1 MSVLKNLFESLP
13 GFEMKLES
21 YDRRGKVISEATGGD
36 VFEAVQRYRELL
48 PGADGHQ
55 RIGLL
60 FRSEETIEFLVAM
73 FAAISRGLT
82 VVPLYPNWDGPTQLS
97 YLQRYGVRVLAVGD
111 GFLKRTAS
119 WGESIDKV
127 VNVSLDPEK
136 MPGGAGEPDPAGI
149 FPPGMD
155 GDHPVAWIFT
165 SGTSGGMAKCT
176 EITLSNMDAAIENIR
191 DLDFLREGMVAHC
204 PLSASHIFA
213 FVVMTAFIALKPRRV
228 LLSDVQY
235 LARLPEERT
244 GKVDAII
251 LVPIVINRI
260 RSGFYDRLCTDFS
273 QGKVPP
279 ELKKLARI
287 PLGIR
292 RCLKRICRRA
302 EEGVIDREAGRSR
315 GWLGLPFI
323 LLARSVFG
331 RMVRSRLGSAEFMVL
346 GGARPNLQAMA
357 FFEVMGIRVLQGWG
371 MTETTGPVSVSR
383 LGDRRNGALGT
394 CGELFPGIRAKIEG
408 EELIVEGTQIAR
420 GYVEPDGTL
429 VPFDGVIKTGDRA
442 AFDKRGRLK
451 VFGKVSDRI
460 TTDNGLN
467 YLPVPM
473 EDELK
478 AADLQGQNVLEE
490 AVVVGDARPRLGCV
504 YFLREGLE
512 HSAERT
518 EYLGSL
524 VRDFNSGRPVDEHI
538 GPWLVSSKSL
548 KECGGIGPSGKLV
561 RRRIEEKFANL
572 YEDAAT

>member
-1 MSVLKNLFESLP
+1 
-13 GFEMKLES
+13 MKLES

-36 VFEAVQRYRELL
+36 VFEAIQRYRELL

-73 FAAISRGLT
+73 FAAISRGWT

-136 MPGGAGEPDPAGI
+136 MPGGPGEPDPAGI
-149 FPPGMD
+149 FPPGMG

-292 RCLKRICRRA
+292 GCLKRICRRA
-302 EEGVIDREAGRSR
+302 EEGVIDREAGRFR
-315 GWLGLPFI
+315 GWWGLPFI
-323 LLARSVFG
+323 LLARWVFG
-331 RMVRSRLGSAEFMVL
+331 RMVRSRLGSAGVMVL

-473 EDELK
+473 EDDLK

-490 AVVVGDARPRLGCV
+490 AVVIGDARPRLACV

-538 GPWLVSSKSL
+538 GPWVVSSKSL

-572 YEDAAT
+572 YEDAAS

>member
-1 MSVLKNLFESLP
+1 MSVLKNLFKSLP

-21 YDRRGKVISEATGGD
+21 YNRRGEVISEATGGD
-36 VFEAVQRYRELL
+36 VFDAVESYRELL
-48 PGADGHQ
+48 PPRGEYQ
-55 RIGLL
+55 RVGLL

-97 YLQRYGVRVLAVGD
+97 YLQRYGVRMLAVGD
-111 GFLKRTAS
+111 GFIKRTAD
-119 WGESIDKV
+119 WGESLEKV
-127 VNVSLDPEK
+127 INVSLDPEK
-136 MPGGAGEPDPAGI
+136 MPAAAGELDPEGV

-176 EITLSNMDAAIENIR
+176 EISLSNMDAAIENIR

-235 LARLPEERT
+235 LARLPQEKT

-273 QGKVPP
+273 QGKIPP
-279 ELKKLARI
+279 DLKKLARI
-287 PLGIR
+287 PLCIR
-292 RCLKRICRRA
+292 GCLKRICRRA
-302 EEGVIDREAGRSR
+302 EEGMIDREAGRLR

-323 LLARSVFG
+323 LLARLVFG

-473 EDELK
+473 EDDLK
-478 AADLQGQNVLEE
+478 AADLNDQNILEE
-490 AVVVGDARPRLGCV
+490 AVVIGDARPRLGCV

-512 HSAERT
+512 HSPQRA

-524 VRDFNSGRPVDEHI
+524 VREFNAGRPLDEHI
-538 GPWLVSSKSL
+538 GPWVVSTKSL

-561 RRRIEEKFANL
+561 RRRIEEKFADL